1 MEIKKDT
8 DKDHN
13 NNETYL
19 VGCTQAPVHKP
30 QDKHTK
36 TNI

>member
-8 DKDHN
+8 DKDRN

-19 VGCTQAPVHKP
+19 VGCASH
-30 QDKHTK
+30 K
-36 TNI
+36 TNTD